1 VLRGMPRDVREVVSG
16 MVAKEEGGEGE
27 LGRLVLRMRALDLPK
42 CTA

>member
-1 VLRGMPRDVREVVSG
+1 MPRDVREVVSE
-16 MVAKEEGGEGE
+16 MVAKEEEGQ